1 MRHIVFTLVVVLQL
15 VQPLLAMATT
25 TIKSPLSY
33 SLQEYGVVLGISMMG
48 GLVRFIMALRR
59 GTMLSLSM
67 LIGELAT
74 SAFVGF
80 LTFWGCEAM
89 EVAPLLTA
97 CAVGMMG
104 HVGAKTLSWAEV
116 AGRRFIERKFGM
128 KLEDTMPAPLGDR

>member
-1 MRHIVFTLVVVLQL
+1 MRIVIAVVLALQL
-15 VQPLLAMATT
+15 LQPSLAMATT

-80 LTFWGCEAM
+80 LTFWACEAM
-89 EVAPLLTA
+89 EMNPLLTA

-104 HVGAKTLSWAEV
+104 HIGAKTLAWAEV
-116 AGRRFIERKFGM
+116 AGRRFIEHKFGM

>member
-1 MRHIVFTLVVVLQL
+1 MLGFVILLQL
-15 VQPLLAMATT
+15 LPVLAMASS

-80 LTFWGCEAM
+80 LTFWACEAM
-89 EVAPLLTA
+89 EMNPLLTA

-104 HVGAKTLSWAEV
+104 HIGAKTLAWAEV

-128 KLEDTMPAPLGDR
+128 KLEDTAPAPLGKI

>member
-1 MRHIVFTLVVVLQL
+1 MRHLMFAAVLALQL
-15 VQPLLAMATT
+15 LPVLAMATT

-80 LTFWGCEAM
+80 LTFWACEAM
-89 EVAPLLTA
+89 AMNPLLTA

-104 HVGAKTLSWAEV
+104 HIGAKTLSWAEV

-128 KLEDTMPAPLGDR
+128 KLEDTVPAPLREI